1 MTESITRIRGTGPS
15 PFGIMLTLLKIRLSF
30 LLFTS
35 PPFATSIFLRLSC
48 LCNSSLFL
56 ADLLQSFSNLC
67 AQTRTFTYDAHTHFL
82 ILSLSLSLF
91 LCVFFFLD
99 LRLCIERD
107 YLYLSL
113 HDDGTFGISRPTFG
127 LLCNQNNNNCFGT
140 FDYSSIWVTADCPK
154 LCVGIARSAAIRE

>member
-15 PFGIMLTLLKIRLSF
+15 PFGIMLTLLKIRLSS

-82 ILSLSLSLF
+82 ILSLSFSFSLRLLLSWSPIMHRARLSLS
-91 LCVFFFLD
+91 LPP
-99 LRLCIERD
+99 RWWNIRH
-107 YLYLSL
+107 LSAYYVIRITIIVSEL
-113 HDDGTFGISRPTFG
+113 STTHQSGWQP
-127 LLCNQNNNNCFGT
+127 
-140 FDYSSIWVTADCPK
+140 
-154 LCVGIARSAAIRE
+154 IARSYVWA